1 LSITIEAMQIKFK
14 CPNGHQLSASKDR
27 VGKPGKCP
35 KCGTKFVVPEA
46 SEEDAGKS
54 SKDKPTEATFA
65 FLCPNG
71 HELNGP
77 ISLRGR
83 PGQCP
88 HCGEKFLVP
97 EEDAADDETSTDAAG
112 PTQDE
117 TPPEVFPTEPSA
129 EQEEVLVGMI
139 VEVPPEE
146 VLLHDDEDIPTGE
159 LEIDE
164 ELTLEDDDEF
174 QAQQSKSSGSMRKP
188 SGITTKLEHQS
199 LLELIAWMW
208 DRKSSDNHL
217 EIAMRDGEVV
227 RAVRYSPKLSSG
239 EYGVFAEKGDDDSY
253 TIHTV
258 AWAAV
263 TRVALR
269 NVKDLPERYFE

>member
-1 LSITIEAMQIKFK
+1 MKIKFT
-14 CPNGHQLSASKDR
+14 CPNGHQLSAERDR

-35 KCGTKFVVPEA
+35 KCGTKFVVPA
-46 SEEDAGKS
+46 ATEEDAGQPE
-54 SKDKPTEATFA
+54 KPKPKEATFA

-77 ISLRGR
+77 VSLRGR

-88 HCGEKFLVP
+88 HCGEKFLIP
-97 EEDAADDETSTDAAG
+97 EEDGDDEDESPAAA
-112 PTQDE
+112 TTAARDDM
-117 TPPEVFPTEPSA
+117 PPEVFPTEAA
-129 EQEEVLVGMI
+129 EVPVGMI
-139 VEVPPEE
+139 IEVPPDD
-146 VLLHDDEDIPTGE
+146 VLMEDDEDIPTGE
-159 LEIDE
+159 LEVGDLDFDE
-164 ELTLEDDDEF
+164 ELTLEIDEPAS
-174 QAQQSKSSGSMRKP
+174 AQQNQLSGVMPKP
-188 SGITTKLEHQS
+188 SGIMAKPGHQS

-208 DRKSSDNHL
+208 DRKTSDNHL
-217 EIAMRDGEVV
+217 EIAMGGGELV

-239 EYGVFAEKGDDDSY
+239 EYGVFAEKNEDDSY
-253 TIHTV
+253 AIHTI